1 MSSLHESRTEFV
13 ANSVISARKAY
24 DEGDPYIADEHYDE
38 LMATLEELDPNHP
51 ALNRHQ
57 TPVSTGDVTMPF
69 CLPSLAKVRPDNGCD
84 RWLSSSTPVNGF
96 VLSAKLDGLAAQ
108 AIYEDGK
115 LSALYSSSDD
125 GYTGKDITHMAA
137 HIKGLPQTIPYNGYF
152 AVRLELLISKKDFK
166 KVEGKYKNA
175 RNLASGIKNA
185 TKGLHEHINLLSAVA
200 LSVLKP
206 RYTPKDGFAKLKELG
221 FEVARHKHV
230 QTTDSEELSRLFQN
244 LKDKYKY
251 PVDGV
256 VVDRNVKTKVPD
268 SIPSS
273 TVAFKNNLLL
283 DKAEAKVIDVL
294 WEASRYGKLT
304 PVAVVEPVELEGT
317 TVRRATCHNARFV
330 IDNRIGKGAVVH
342 LVKSGSIIPKIEGV
356 ITPSKINPLKTLSGY
371 RWNDSRVDIF
381 LNKES
386 DVTDDAVTR
395 SLAHFFSVLGVD
407 GLRLATVRTIYAEG
421 YRTEADIFNMT
432 KEEWV
437 GLLGK
442 NGEKIFHSVQDSTA
456 VTLPELAYASGKLG
470 RGMGRSKI
478 YAIYE
483 YFGSVKAFLAAKKLA
498 YGDLV
503 ELARPIV
510 GPKTATLFADTFH
523 QFLDYAFALKK
534 AVPSLCLAEVEQN
547 EVAGSELEGFNVCFT
562 GVRDASLEK
571 AIVAHGGSVSSGV
584 TKFTTHLVVKDTSF
598 SSSKTEKAAK
608 LGVEVISVNDFWTLL
623 KGLLNE

>member
-1 MSSLHESRTEFV
+1 MSLHESRTEFV
-13 ANSVISARKAY
+13 ARSIINARKSY
-24 DEGDPYIADEHYDE
+24 DDGSPYITDEHYDE

-69 CLPSLAKVRPDNGCD
+69 CLPSLAKVRPENGCD
-84 RWLSSSTPVNGF
+84 KWLSSSQPVNGF
-96 VLSAKLDGLAAQ
+96 ILSAKLDGLAAQ

-137 HIKGLPQTIPYNGYF
+137 HIKGLPQTIPYTGYF
-152 AVRLELLISKKDFK
+152 AVRLELVVSKQDFK

-185 TKGLHEHINLLSAVA
+185 TKGLHEHISLLSAVA

-206 RYTPKDGFAKLKELG
+206 RYAPKDGFDKIKELG

-268 SIPSS
+268 SVPSS

-283 DKAEAKVIDVL
+283 DKAEAKVIDVI

-342 LVKSGSIIPKIEGV
+342 LIKSGSIIPKIEGV
-356 ITPSKINPLKTLSGY
+356 IKQSKVNPLKTLSGY
-371 RWNDSRVDIF
+371 HWNESGVDIF
-381 LNKES
+381 LNNGAEA
-386 DVTDDAVTR
+386 TDDAVTR
-395 SLAHFFSVLGVD
+395 SLSHFFSVLGVD
-407 GLRLATVRTIYAEG
+407 GLRLATLRTVYDAG

-432 KEEWV
+432 KGEWV
-437 GLLGK
+437 ELLGK
-442 NGEKIFHSVQDSTA
+442 NGEKIFHSVQDSLT

-483 YFGSVKAFLAAKKLA
+483 WFGSVESFLAGREMAH
-498 YGDLV
+498 GHLV
-503 ELARPIV
+503 SLARPIV
-510 GPKTATLFADTFH
+510 GPKTANLFADTFH
-523 QFLDYAFALKK
+523 QFLEYAFALKQE
-534 AVPSLCLAEVEQN
+534 VPALRLAEVEQT
-547 EVAGSELEGFNVCFT
+547 EAAGSELEGFNVCFT
-562 GVRDASLEK
+562 GVRDAALEK
-571 AIVAHGGSVSSGV
+571 DIVAHGGSIASGV
-584 TKFTTHLVVKDTSF
+584 TKFTTHLVVKDASF

-608 LGVEVISVNDFWTLL
+608 LGVKVLSVTEFWTLL
-623 KGLLNE
+623 RGLIND